1 MEKKTVNKKKS
12 FIITKTVSVIVY
24 VANDGSEF
32 DNENECLN
40 HEKKIKAIEIG
51 QPQFKEIK
59 LDECSLT
66 ALVNICFNDCY
77 SKSSIQLIVWKSTQ
91 NSQLIKEA
99 ADFLKAKSFNHI
111 NEFFKTKP
119 KKNYLIASWREFDGI
134 DSEES
139 EGGIIEL
146 TKAIGKVNDLKN
158 ILEKS
163 SHK

>member
-1 MEKKTVNKKKS
+1 MKKDFSKFWS
-12 FIITKTVSVIVY
+12 
-24 VANDGSEF
+24 SETEGDYF
-32 DNENECLN
+32 SEE
-40 HEKKIKAIEIG
+40 
-51 QPQFKEIK
+51 
-59 LDECSLT
+59 
-66 ALVNICFNDCY
+66 
-77 SKSSIQLIVWKSTQ
+77 
-91 NSQLIKEA
+91 KEA

-119 KKNYLIASWREFDGI
+119 EKNYLIASWREFDGI

-146 TKAIGKVNDLKN
+146 TKAIEKVNDLKN